1 VVEWAEWKE
10 WIKQV
15 IRRGAVKMV
24 VYPEEIVELANLLMK
39 DIADSKDN
47 IDAKLAASFAD
58 RCAELIKTFAESMA
72 ELHNRVDVLTE
83 KD

>member
-1 VVEWAEWKE
+1 
-10 WIKQV
+10 
-15 IRRGAVKMV
+15 MV
-24 VYPEEIVELANLLMK
+24 VYPEEIVEMANLLMK
-39 DIADSKDN
+39 DIADSADSKDN

-58 RCAELIKTFAESMA
+58 RCAELIKNLAENMT

>member
-10 WIKQV
+10 WIKV
-15 IRRGAVKMV
+15 RGVEMV
-24 VYPEEIVELANLLMK
+24 AYPEEIVEMANLLMK

-58 RCAELIKTFAESMA
+58 RCAELIKNLAESMA
-72 ELHNRVDVLTE
+72 ELHQRVDVLTE